1 MQEPQDET
9 KDELAQFIQEH
20 EIEIVAHIAELM
32 TENGT
37 NSYISNGLL
46 ASWLEGKTIE
56 DIKSSLNL

>member
-1 MQEPQDET
+1 MLEPQDEI
-9 KDELAQFIQEH
+9 KDELAQFIHDH

-37 NSYISNGLL
+37 NQYIAKGLL

-56 DIKSSLNL
+56 DIKFSLNL